1 MNGRLIVVMQPAMP
15 FSTEAL
21 GPAGLSPLMAL
32 IGARRWRD
40 RLTEIRDLAASG
52 RRAGQAL
59 RQRHGVELTLE
70 KLRRDPGAMPST
82 TEALLGQYAAEI
94 PRIVA
99 ELSPRAEIVWS
110 RSSASG

>member
-1 MNGRLIVVMQPAMP
+1 MP
-15 FSTEAL
+15 FSTEAS
-21 GPAGLSPLMAL
+21 GSAGLFHLMAL

-70 KLRRDPGAMPST
+70 KLRRDPGAMISA

-94 PRIVA
+94 PRSRPNFRGRAVTA
-99 ELSPRAEIVWS
+99 WSPNFVS
-110 RSSASG
+110 D